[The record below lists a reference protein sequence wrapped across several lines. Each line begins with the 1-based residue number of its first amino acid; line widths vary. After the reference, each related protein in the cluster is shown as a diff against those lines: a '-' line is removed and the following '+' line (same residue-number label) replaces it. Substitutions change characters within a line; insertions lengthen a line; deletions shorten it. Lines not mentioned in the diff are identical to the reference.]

1 MTTVTL
7 LQFRYSPYNE
17 KVRWTLDVK
26 RVPHRRQSLLPGPH
40 APAALWRTGQ
50 TATPILRLD
59 GRWIA
64 GSAAIV
70 AALDARFPTP
80 SLRPSAE
87 TLSDEGRD
95 DEGRDV
101 ERRFDDGFVPRMR
114 RAALAALMTDPG
126 YMCDLFGEGHG
137 PIALTLFRAAFP
149 VTRLVVAKGNG
160 IDAAGVADG
169 KRACGEALDFVAE
182 RSRATGYLV
191 GERFSH
197 ADLAAAAGLAMV
209 FPPAGSPMEQP
220 PGRPAASRALAEP
233 WRDHPG
239 LAWVARVYAE
249 HRPAIRDFDGPS
261 PY

>member
-1 MTTVTL
+1 MADVTL

-17 KVRWTLDVK
+17 KVRWTLDLK

-50 TATPILRLD
+50 TATPILQLD

-70 AALDARFPTP
+70 AALDARYPAP
-80 SLRPSAE
+80 SLRPSPE
-87 TLSDEGRD
+87 TLADEA
-95 DEGRDV
+95 RDV

-114 RAALAALMTDPG
+114 RPALAALMTDPD
-126 YMCDLFGEGHG
+126 YMCRLFGEGHG
-137 PIALTLFRAAFP
+137 PLALRIFRAAFP
-149 VTRLVVAKGNG
+149 VTSRLVSAGNG
-160 IDAAGVADG
+160 IDAAGIEDG
-169 KRACGEALDFVAE
+169 KRACGEALDFVAA

-191 GERFSH
+191 GDRFSH

-209 FPPAGSPMEQP
+209 FAPAGSPMEPP
-220 PGRPAASRALAEP
+220 PGRPAASVALVDA
-233 WRDHPG
+233 WRGHEG
-239 LAWVARVYAE
+239 IAWVARIFAE
-249 HRPAIRDFDGPS
+249 HRPPIRDFDGAA

>member
-1 MTTVTL
+1 MADVTL
-7 LQFRYSPYNE
+7 AQFRYSPYNE
-17 KVRWTLDVK
+17 KARWTLDLK

-40 APAALWRTGQ
+40 APFALWRTRQ
-50 TATPILRLD
+50 TATPILALD

-87 TLSDEGRD
+87 TLADEA
-95 DEGRDV
+95 RDV

-114 RAALAALMTDPG
+114 RPALAALMTDPD
-126 YMCDLFGEGHG
+126 YMCRLFGEGRG
-137 PIALTLFRAAFP
+137 SLALALFRAAFP
-149 VTRLVVAKGNG
+149 VTSLLVAKGNG
-160 IDAAGVADG
+160 IDPAGIEDG
-169 KRACGEALDFVAE
+169 KRACGEALDCVAE

-220 PGRPAASRALAEP
+220 PGRPAASLALAEP

-239 LAWVARVYAE
+239 LAWLARIYAE
-249 HRPAIRDFDGPS
+249 HRPPIRDFDGPA